1 MPPAPR
7 IPRAQ
12 VIALSRPEPLDA
24 HVPWREWLAAAVA
37 LALLAGGLL
46 GR

>member
-7 IPRAQ
+7 IPRAR
-12 VIALSRPEPLDA
+12 VIALSRPDPLDA
-24 HVPWREWLAAAVA
+24 PWREWLAVAVA
-37 LALLAGGLL
+37 VALLAGGLL

>member
-24 HVPWREWLAAAVA
+24 RWREWLAVAVA